1 MKKFLK
7 KRLLLKKYKQLLIKI
22 KIMKQKNT
30 QQQKPS
36 LFFVNKDK
44 EALFSKKN
52 RALLSDPM
60 DDNNPITVQVLGV
73 CSALAITVQL
83 EPALVMTFSVIV
95 VMAASN
101 VIISLLRNLIPN
113 RIRIIV
119 QLVVVAAMVVLVD
132 QVLKAFAYDVYK
144 QLSIFI
150 GLIIT
155 NCIVMGRLEA
165 FALANT
171 PWKSFLD
178 GIGNAA
184 GYGVILIIVA
194 FFRELLGS
202 GKLLGYQIVPDSLY
216 AMGYENNGLMLL
228 SPMALITVGIFIWI
242 QRSRNRKL
250 IEKN

>member
-1 MKKFLK
+1 MTTQKEV
-7 KRLLLKKYKQLLIKI
+7 LL
-22 KIMKQKNT
+22 
-30 QQQKPS
+30 
-36 LFFVNKDK
+36 
-44 EALFSKKN
+44 
-52 RALLSDPM
+52 DPVFN
-60 DDNNPITVQVLGV
+60 NNPIALQVLGI

-83 EPALVMTFSVIV
+83 KPALVMSISVMA

-119 QLVVVAAMVVLVD
+119 QLVVVAAMVILVD
-132 QVLKAFAYDVYK
+132 EILRAYAYDVSK
-144 QLSIFI
+144 ELSIFI

-165 FALANT
+165 FALGNGV
-171 PWKSFLD
+171 WKSFLD

-184 GYGVILIIVA
+184 GYGFILILVA

-202 GKLLGYQIVPDSLY
+202 GKLFGYQVIPDSLY
-216 AMGYENNGLMLL
+216 EMGYVDNGLMLL
-228 SPMALITVGIFIWI
+228 SPMALITVGLIIWV
-242 QRSRNRKL
+242 QRYRNRIL